1 MITIVLAAIIVT
13 LIGANTYLH
22 FFRQM
27 RSKEE
32 QEQHEEPIKLTSA
45 NLSSIIQFGEKNEAS
60 ELTEIKRCLKAI
72 EHKLDKN
79 ASRIEYAFQR
89 INRIE
94 NALTKNGS
102 STIGEDIYKKIE
114 RLEDFRRESLIT
126 IEAMKDYLKSKNKK
140 KVKKSG
146 NVEVEEK
153 IRELIFRGRKA

>member
-1 MITIVLAAIIVT
+1 MITIALAAIIVM
-13 LIGANTYLH
+13 LIGANAFLYFL
-22 FFRQM
+22 R
-27 RSKEE
+27 RPESAEE
-32 QEQHEEPIKLTSA
+32 VHEEPIKLTSA

-94 NALTKNGS
+94 NALMKNGS
-102 STIGEDIYKKIE
+102 SVIGEDIYKKIE

-126 IEAMKDYLKSKNKK
+126 IEAMKDYLKSKNRSKS
-140 KVKKSG
+140 KKS
-146 NVEVEEK
+146 EKTEIDDK